1 MFQGRVQE
9 KIFYKFLG
17 HFEQLPFNNR
27 LLWPKYQEQPISHK
41 DKYLWQSR
49 FLQPDVFLLG
59 ALGWEAVHWRKRGG
73 ARGVVQAAVYQRETC
88 CENASTHLSRRREE
102 GGGGK
107 KKRKIDGEV
116 KRD

>member
-1 MFQGRVQE
+1 MFQG
-9 KIFYKFLG
+9 
-17 HFEQLPFNNR
+17 LPFNNR

-59 ALGWEAVHWRKRGG
+59 ALGWEAGRGTRSG
-73 ARGVVQAAVYQRETC
+73 ASSGLSKGNVLRERFHSFITAAGG
-88 CENASTHLSRRREE
+88 